1 MSLIPTCIFLPIG
14 NAYTLRLRARTP
26 TTIALAPDPNNAV
39 APPTVSRRNDH
50 QPLNVKLPQLLA
62 QAPAQAP
69 VQKTPSPVA
78 ENNLAAVPAW
88 NPVQDET
95 IRQAPDVYPHAI
107 PQDAAQQ
114 QVESLQA
121 EGQRPPHSAGFTRFA
136 RDGTPRP
143 YDPRSSF
150 SPLARTNSNGI
161 DYTKSIPI
169 PRTKVQKG
177 PLSASDAHN
186 ITAQGTSGF
195 NQNNRMVGCP
205 PNHSFSP
212 HKVGS
217 HIRANSGP
225 IQAGVKRNFQGQ
237 SVNQGHNPDAK
248 RARN

>member
-1 MSLIPTCIFLPIG
+1 MSLIPTCIFLSIG
-14 NAYTLRLRARTP
+14 NAYTLRLRPRTP
-26 TTIALAPDPNNAV
+26 TIMALTPDSSKTV
-39 APPTVSRRNDH
+39 ALPTVSHRNNH
-50 QPLNVKLPQLLA
+50 QPLNVKLPQVLV

-78 ENNLAAVPAW
+78 ENNPAAAPAW

-95 IRQAPDVYPHAI
+95 VRQAPDVYPHAI

-114 QVESLQA
+114 QVESLRA
-121 EGQRPPHSAGFTRFA
+121 EGQQPPHSVGFTRFA

-177 PLSASDAHN
+177 PLNASDAHN
-186 ITAQGTSGF
+186 IMAQGPSGF

-225 IQAGVKRNFQGQ
+225 IQAGVKRNFQG
-237 SVNQGHNPDAK
+237 HNPDAK